1 MGEETCRKSHVV
13 WYFHTEFWLCSN
25 SLHAWPVVMVKEMT
39 NNWNKP
45 EMRWSQT
52 ACSTCICD
60 GWLYAEM
67 NIEEQTFGLEQAS
80 RTLFISLVI
89 IFHAL
94 LWPWESRQGW
104 KKKKHK
110 RVYHQ
115 ISRGIMHQND
125 KDTRIFICQWHK
137 KKKKKCAV
145 DFVMVAFESIKTN
158 STQQLQ

>member
-25 SLHAWPVVMVKEMT
+25 SLHAWPLVMVKEMT

-104 KKKKHK
+104 KKNNIN
-110 RVYHQ
+110 VYTTRSHAASC
-115 ISRGIMHQND
+115 IKM
-125 KDTRIFICQWHK
+125 TRIQGYLFANGI
-137 KKKKKCAV
+137 KKKKCAV